1 MAEGGDFLESSFEEY
16 DDYSFE
22 LSLSSRC
29 YFCDEPADLYCSAE
43 HCRRAI
49 CSLCFVRNHQSHKVV
64 DIRKDKK
71 NKYEALISGLS
82 DLRRELHQSKAKI
95 VFSKNEVDKQF
106 ADTLVALKATK
117 AETIKKL
124 TRKFNKMIKYASK
137 ESKIGNVMEE
147 EIVNIDHILT
157 GVDCFEESV
166 AEGSNMSYEDIIVK
180 LRAVEIVADQVK
192 KNSSGERSY
201 WCLEYHSNQ
210 MTSLDVDRLCGSFS
224 KNEVRVEFRR
234 EKIPQDVSDVPA
246 HEGNSKEVVKVPT
259 KPKAK
264 RRKSTR
270 KPKASPFTYKGNT

>member
-16 DDYSFE
+16 DDSSE
-22 LSLSSRC
+22 CSLISRC
-29 YFCDEPADLYCSAE
+29 YFCNEPADLYCSEE

-49 CSLCFVRNHQSHKVV
+49 CNLCFVRNHQSHKVV

-71 NKYEALISGLS
+71 NKHEALISGLS

-95 VFSKNEVDKQF
+95 VFSKNEVDKKF
-106 ADTLVALKATK
+106 AETLVALKATK

-137 ESKIGNVMEE
+137 ESKIGNAMEA
-147 EIVNIDHILT
+147 EIFNIDQILT
-157 GVDCFEESV
+157 AVDSFEENI
-166 AEGSNMSYEDIIVK
+166 AEDSNISYEDIIVK
-180 LRAVEIVADQVK
+180 LRAVEIVAEHVK
-192 KNSSGERSY
+192 DNLSAERSY
-201 WCLEYHSNQ
+201 QYLEYHSNQ

-224 KNEVRVEFRR
+224 KNEVHVKFRR
-234 EKIPQDVSDVPA
+234 ENTPQDVSDVPA
-246 HEGNSKEVVKVPT
+246 HEGNSKEVVKVQT

-270 KPKASPFTYKGNT
+270 KAKASPFTYKGNT

>member
-1 MAEGGDFLESSFEEY
+1 MAEGGEFLESSFEEY
-16 DDYSFE
+16 DDDTE

-29 YFCDEPADLYCSAE
+29 YFCNEPADLYCSEE

-49 CSLCFVRNHQSHKVV
+49 CNLCFVRNHQSHRVV

-95 VFSKNEVDKQF
+95 VFSMNEVDKQF
-106 ADTLVALKATK
+106 ADTLGTLKAAK
-117 AETIKKL
+117 VETIKKL

-137 ESKIGNVMEE
+137 ESKIGKVMEA
-147 EIVNIDHILT
+147 EIVNIDQILT
-157 GVDCFEESV
+157 AVDSFEENIT
-166 AEGSNMSYEDIIVK
+166 EGSSMSYEDIMVK
-180 LRAVEIVADQVK
+180 LRAVEVVGDHL
-192 KNSSGERSY
+192 KNTMSGEQSY
-201 WCLEYHSNQ
+201 QYLEYHGNQ

-224 KNEVRVEFRR
+224 KNEVRVEFHR
-234 EKIPQDVSDVPA
+234 EKIPQVVSEVPA
-246 HEGNSKEVVKVPT
+246 HEGNSKKVVKVPT

-270 KPKASPFTYKGNT
+270 KPKASPFTYKGNA